1 MAKENNKKYYEGV
14 GGRKTSSARVRIYPG
29 KKTSEYTINEKTVD
43 EYFQT
48 KKQKKQARQALKLV
62 DEEDMEVSVLVE
74 GGGMNS
80 QAEAVRHGL
89 ARALEDHN
97 EDYRGKL
104 KSAGYLTRDARQK
117 ERKKPGKRGARRSP
131 QWRKR

>member
-1 MAKENNKKYYEGV
+1 MAKKKTTKYQEGI
-14 GGRKTSSARVRIYPG
+14 GGRKTSSARVRVYPEEKG
-29 KKTSEYTINEKTVD
+29 DFIVNEKKLE

-48 KKQKKQARQALKLV
+48 DNQVKKAKDPLEVIDKKEMKV
-62 DEEDMEVSVLVE
+62 TVSVK

-80 QAEAVRHGL
+80 QSEAVRHGL
-89 ARALEDHN
+89 ARALEMHN
-97 EDYRGKL
+97 GDYRKKL
-104 KSAGYLTRDARQK
+104 KSLGYLTRDDRKK

>member
-1 MAKENNKKYYEGV
+1 MAKDTKNKYYEGV
-14 GGRKTSSARVRIYPG
+14 GGRKTSSARVRIYPNQ
-29 KKTSEYTINEKTVD
+29 KKSDYTVNDKNIDN
-43 EYFQT
+43 YFQT
-48 KKQKKQARQALKLV
+48 DKQRGQARAALKLV
-62 DEEDMEVSVLVE
+62 DENEMNVSVLVK

-89 ARALEDHN
+89 ARALEEYN
-97 EDYRGKL
+97 KEYRQKL
-104 KSAGYLTRDARQK
+104 KSAGFLTRDSRKK

>member
-1 MAKENNKKYYEGV
+1 MAKDKKTKYYEGV

-29 KKTSEYTINEKTVD
+29 KDSDNYTINEKTVD
-43 EYFQT
+43 DYFQT
-48 KKQKKQARQALKLV
+48 KKQIKQAKQPLAMV
-62 DEEDMEVSVLVE
+62 GEEDMEVSVLVE
-74 GGGMNS
+74 GGGTNS

-89 ARALEDHN
+89 ARALEEYN
-97 EDYRGKL
+97 EDYRKKL
-104 KSAGYLTRDARQK
+104 KSAGYLTRDARKK

>member
-1 MAKENNKKYYEGV
+1 MANKKEKYYEGV
-14 GGRKTSSARVRIYPG
+14 GGRKTSSARVRIYPNQ
-29 KKTSEYTINEKTVD
+29 KDSDYIINEKTVE

-48 KKQKKQARQALKLV
+48 KNQEKKAKAALEAV
-62 DEEDMEVSVLVE
+62 DEDGMKVTVLVE

-80 QAEAVRHGL
+80 QADAIRHGL
-89 ARALEDHN
+89 ARALEDYN
-97 EDYRGKL
+97 EEYRKKL
-104 KSAGYLTRDARQK
+104 KSLGYLTRDARKK

>member
-1 MAKENNKKYYEGV
+1 MAKDKNKKYHEGI

-29 KKTSEYTINEKTVD
+29 KKGDDYTINEKTVED
-43 EYFQT
+43 YFQT
-48 KKQKKQARQALKLV
+48 KKQVKQAKQPLNEV
-62 DEEDMEVSVLVE
+62 GEEMAVTVLVE

-89 ARALEDHN
+89 ARALEEYN
-97 EDYRGKL
+97 EEYRPKL
-104 KSAGYLTRDARQK
+104 KSAGYLTRDARKK

>member
-1 MAKENNKKYYEGV
+1 MAKDKKKKYYEGI

-29 KKTSEYTINEKTVD
+29 KKSDEYIINEKEVD

-48 KKQKKQARQALKLV
+48 AKQKKQAKEALSAV
-62 DEEDMEVSVLVE
+62 GEEEMNVSVLVK

-89 ARALEDHN
+89 ARALEEYD
-97 EDYRGKL
+97 EDYRKKL
-104 KSAGYLTRDARQK
+104 KSAGYLTRDARKK

>member
-1 MAKENNKKYYEGV
+1 MAKDKKTKYHEGV
-14 GGRKTSSARVRIYPG
+14 GGRKTSSARVRIYPNEKG
-29 KKTSEYTINEKTVD
+29 SEYIINEKTVD
-43 EYFQT
+43 DYFQT
-48 KKQKKQARQALKLV
+48 KKQKDQAKQALDLV
-62 DEEDMEVSVLVE
+62 GEEEMTVSVLVE

-89 ARALEDHN
+89 ARALEEYN
-97 EDYRGKL
+97 EDYRKKL
-104 KSAGYLTRDARQK
+104 KSAGYLTRDARKK

>member
-1 MAKENNKKYYEGV
+1 MSAEKKFHEGV
-14 GGRKTSSARVRIYPG
+14 GGRKTSTARVRIYPG
-29 KKTSEYTINEKTVD
+29 SEENYVVNEESVD
-43 EYFQT
+43 DYFQT
-48 KKQKKQARQALKLV
+48 DKQRKQAKQPLEV
-62 DEEDMEVSVLVE
+62 TGEEIEVSVLVK

-89 ARALEDHN
+89 ARALVEFN
-97 EDYRGKL
+97 EDYRKRL
-104 KSAGYLTRDARQK
+104 KSEGYLTRDSRKK

>member
-1 MAKENNKKYYEGV
+1 MAKDKKTKYHEGI
-14 GGRKTSSARVRIYPG
+14 GGRKTSSARVRIYPND
-29 KKTSEYTINEKTVD
+29 KESEYIINEKTVD

-48 KKQKKQARQALKLV
+48 QKQKKQARQALKLV
-62 DEEDMEVSVLVE
+62 DEKDVNVSVLVE

-89 ARALEDHN
+89 ARALEEYN
-97 EDYRGKL
+97 EDYRKKL
-104 KSAGYLTRDARQK
+104 KSAGYLTRDSRKK